1 MALQTMLTKVD
12 HIHPSVVT
20 TLCNAKM
27 LLDEMEADLTDLAN
41 TIMRFQIPDKE
52 LVSDVVGYHQLLQ
65 DLIAQYDSRAKSI
78 RDALD
83 QGGDMLPVRDFAK
96 RRK

>member
-1 MALQTMLTKVD
+1 MLTKVD

-27 LLDEMEADLTDLAN
+27 LIDEMEADLINLAN
-41 TIMRFQIPDKE
+41 MMMRFETPDKE

-65 DLIAQYDSRAKSI
+65 DLVVQYDSRAKSI

-83 QGGDMLPVRDFAK
+83 RGSDMLPVKDFVST
-96 RRK
+96 RK